1 MRNPIHFTR
10 LLPST
15 ETTSAQIER
24 FLRLLSTPGAP
35 RPLVF
40 ETYATDDCIQHF
52 VGRAEPGKAPL
63 RSLIR
68 AQLPGARL
76 LRTKRP
82 VTPERVARLRLTPR
96 ALPISDTTVEATLH
110 ALYGVLA
117 SRRSGEVIAVQVVLG
132 RGYRPVQVPAKIAD
146 PAPTFRQLLLRGGG
160 VASAET
166 RKRVAVHAAAPRVD
180 VTVRVGVTAAVS
192 ERRRQLRGQ
201 LLSALAQLEAPGA
214 RLTLHDEPS
223 TRWEQARTALT
234 GIPLTAAVLTA
245 LLCWPV
251 DNLPLPGLPPAHPK
265 QLPPPK
271 GISKDTSV
279 FAVTTAPG
287 YDHPVGLTPEARL
300 QHLAI
305 TGGTGSGK
313 SQVFAALALSDIA
326 AERPLAL
333 IEPKRQLVDHIVS
346 RAPKN
351 ASGKLIVIDAAD
363 ECPVGFNPLDIG
375 DHDPGPVVDGIL
387 AVFKT
392 VFADGWGPRTEDL
405 LLVSLLTLVAD
416 GQRRGEPHT
425 LLDLPPLISDDAYRR
440 SVIGAVTDDPTLA
453 AYWATFNGLSA
464 AHRASIVAA
473 PLNKLRKYVLRKNIA
488 AILGQASP
496 KLRLRDLWRSQYA
509 VLVPLND
516 ALIGPG
522 AAQLLG
528 GLIISELWLATQ
540 ERALEKNPQ
549 ARPGMVF
556 VDEVQ
561 RYLHLPTSIDD
572 ALATSRSYG
581 IGWHLAA
588 QGRSQLPKQLE
599 LALELNARNQVTF
612 AASPNDATALQRTTT
627 RLAKEDFQSLG
638 RFEVYANLV
647 VDGAPAGWFSA
658 RTLPKVKR
666 SGQGKQIRAAYRKQF
681 GGNPVAPNTS
691 TTASSSATTGT
702 TSAMTS
708 GASGASVSPSNQ
720 RKRRPS

>member
-117 SRRSGEVIAVQVVLG
+117 SRRSGEAIAVQVVLG

-201 LLSALAQLEAPGA
+201 LLSTLAQLEAPGA

-251 DNLPLPGLPPAHPK
+251 DDLPLPGLPPAHPK

-473 PLNKLRKYVLRKNIA
+473 PSTSS
-488 AILGQASP
+488 ASTCCGRTSRQSSDRP
-496 KLRLRDLWRSQYA
+496 ARSFGCG
-509 VLVPLND
+509 
-516 ALIGPG
+516 ICG
-522 AAQLLG
+522 AA
-528 GLIISELWLATQ
+528 S
-540 ERALEKNPQ
+540 
-549 ARPGMVF
+549 
-556 VDEVQ
+556 
-561 RYLHLPTSIDD
+561 
-572 ALATSRSYG
+572 
-581 IGWHLAA
+581 
-588 QGRSQLPKQLE
+588 
-599 LALELNARNQVTF
+599 
-612 AASPNDATALQRTTT
+612 T
-627 RLAKEDFQSLG
+627 RCWC
-638 RFEVYANLV
+638 R
-647 VDGAPAGWFSA
+647 
-658 RTLPKVKR
+658 
-666 SGQGKQIRAAYRKQF
+666 
-681 GGNPVAPNTS
+681 
-691 TTASSSATTGT
+691 
-702 TSAMTS
+702 
-708 GASGASVSPSNQ
+708 
-720 RKRRPS
+720 